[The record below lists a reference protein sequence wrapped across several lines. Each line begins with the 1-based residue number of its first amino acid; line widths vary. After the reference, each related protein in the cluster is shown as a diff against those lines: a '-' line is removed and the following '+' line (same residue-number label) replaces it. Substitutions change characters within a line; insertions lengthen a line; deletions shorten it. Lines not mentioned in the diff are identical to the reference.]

1 MNARDEQ
8 AEEELIRCPET
19 GDNLIDSVNRYLE
32 KCSNVCRITLSANI
46 ITSDDV
52 LLLCRHT
59 GDNAL
64 YPCVYGETE
73 LRADCRDFREDAG
86 RQTYEWL
93 REILPYQEWDCC
105 GVIICGS
112 HPYPEQFCS
121 PLEFSILFEQQSE
134 RDYIEIENRSGTS
147 AGSSEIDEL
156 PGVSVKCYKNPLSK
170 IGYTLQSLFT
180 YAADQKDVI
189 ESFLVLMLFFASLR
203 SGGSEEGWSGAVS
216 LVLSV
221 IIISL
226 TLHNLYVKLRRGI
239 HMRRQIRPLLIYQ
252 EINRETK
259 DRKLHDV
266 VRDCAFHPAA
276 YAVLKAH
283 TDRKAY
289 QTFFSP
295 EDEQAG

>member
-1 MNARDEQ
+1 MGVVVHENQKSILPLGENRFRSGVLLKPVRLELRENSTGNSLVIYYERSSYAAAFAFEHLLKEHPLLQGHQNSITEMNACDEQ

-19 GDNLIDSVNRYLE
+19 GDNLIGSVNRYLE

-64 YPCVYGETE
+64 YPCVYGEAE

-147 AGSSEIDEL
+147 AGSSEIDEPL
-156 PGVSVKCYKNPLSK
+156 PPLPPLPSPLPSPLPLPFCES
-170 IGYTLQSLFT
+170 ISLST
-180 YAADQKDVI
+180 AAI
-189 ESFLVLMLFFASLR
+189 MASYFFAPARSLLSRHLSR
-203 SGGSEEGWSGAVS
+203 S
-216 LVLSV
+216 
-221 IIISL
+221 
-226 TLHNLYVKLRRGI
+226 
-239 HMRRQIRPLLIYQ
+239 
-252 EINRETK
+252 
-259 DRKLHDV
+259 
-266 VRDCAFHPAA
+266 F
-276 YAVLKAH
+276 
-283 TDRKAY
+283 
-289 QTFFSP
+289 
-295 EDEQAG
+295 